1 MCNHTSNRYVAKLDL
16 MVHVFAIPLR
26 EHIAMCIAA
35 GTPNSSCITENE
47 HRRLFGA
54 IESIL
59 MIHAGFQDPKDESK
73 NEAGIHAELRA
84 AWDAAEAASFKGGGV
99 AKAVADVL
107 VSKSP
112 RSPRCILVFLLPPSP
127 PFSLSFSLSLSSFIS

>member
-1 MCNHTSNRYVAKLDL
+1 